1 MLKKFGI
8 IILTIIV
15 IFLIIYGI
23 SYIQI
28 ILDKVQAPERYD
40 APDNKSHINGE
51 GFYPFYKTWQDG
63 SSRLVVQLN
72 DGRIFLAGGAGSEQG
87 QPFVNDLGKTVTLYG
102 SKNTEI
108 FDLKT
113 GKSVPGPKLNFPRN
127 SDSDI
132 YLLPDGRVFI
142 YGQEGKR
149 IPFEIYDPKTNTI
162 KKFQVKLPVDPDD
175 IEVTHNSLFIDVLNK
190 DEIIFGLNNCWN
202 FGIFNFRTDKFRFV
216 PVEFWNLPFIYAGR
230 TDDVLYFMGYKK
242 IYKVFPDEARKFPYE
257 VIDQPRSDTIYLK
270 YGKILPDKKHI
281 LMFGEDSSAIFDI
294 KNETFTF
301 YDDCGYTKND
311 GYVSELK
318 ELMLG
323 KYILSLQD
331 NHMLILRPDV
341 YENYN
346 MIEYYVENGK
356 LIREIK
362 DYVVEYF
369 QNNRVYIG
377 NILYIGNDQFLY
389 IRNGETY
396 IWKKKGA

>member
-1 MLKKFGI
+1 MIKR
-8 IILTIIV
+8 IIL
-15 IFLIIYGI
+15 FLVFGVSLVFLTVNNLSARAYSTYSYNNI
-23 SYIQI
+23 SSDVGLHY
-28 ILDKVQAPERYD
+28 LD
-40 APDNKSHINGE
+40 NGE

-63 SSRLVVQLN
+63 SSRLMIQLK

-87 QPFVNDLGKTVTLYG
+87 QPFVNDLGKKVTLYG
-102 SKNTEI
+102 SKDTEI

-127 SDSDI
+127 SYNSAI

-142 YGQEGKR
+142 YGQEEAR

-162 KKFQVKLPVDPDD
+162 KKIPVKLPVGL
-175 IEVTHNSLFIDVLNK
+175 EVNNNNPLFIDVFNK

-281 LMFGEDSSAIFDI
+281 LMFGEHSSAIFDI

-301 YDDCGYTKND
+301 YDDYYLNL
-311 GYVSELK
+311 SESK
-318 ELMLG
+318 KFMLE
-323 KYILSLQD
+323 KHMLSLEN
-331 NHMLILRPDV
+331 NHILLFLPMIL
-341 YENYN
+341 YKYN
-346 MIEYYVENGK
+346 RFVEYYIENGK
-356 LIREIK
+356 LICDIK
-362 DYVVEYF
+362 EYRIPYVP
-369 QNNRVYIG
+369 G
-377 NILYIGNDQFLY
+377 TILYIGNDQFLY

-396 IWKKKGA
+396 IWKRKGP

>member
-1 MLKKFGI
+1 MIKR
-8 IILTIIV
+8 IIL
-15 IFLIIYGI
+15 FLVFGVSLVFLTVNNLSARAYSTYSYNNI
-23 SYIQI
+23 SSDVGLHY
-28 ILDKVQAPERYD
+28 LD
-40 APDNKSHINGE
+40 NGE

-63 SSRLVVQLN
+63 SSRLMIQLK

-87 QPFVNDLGKTVTLYG
+87 QPFVNDLGKKVTLYG
-102 SKNTEI
+102 SKDTEI

-127 SDSDI
+127 SDCDI

-142 YGQEGKR
+142 YGHEGKR

-162 KKFQVKLPVDPDD
+162 KKFPVKLPVDPDD

-216 PVEFWNLPFIYAGR
+216 PVDFGNLPFIYAGR
-230 TDDVLYFMGYKK
+230 TDHGLYFMGYKK
-242 IYKVFPDEARKFPYE
+242 IYKVFPDEAKKFPYE

-281 LMFGEDSSAIFDI
+281 LMFGEHSSAIFDI

-301 YDDCGYTKND
+301 YDDYYLNL
-311 GYVSELK
+311 SESK
-318 ELMLG
+318 KFMLE
-323 KYILSLQD
+323 KYMLSLEN
-331 NHMLILRPDV
+331 NHILLFLPMIL
-341 YENYN
+341 YKYN
-346 MIEYYVENGK
+346 RFVEYYIENGK
-356 LIREIK
+356 LICDIK
-362 DYVVEYF
+362 EYRIPYVP
-369 QNNRVYIG
+369 G
-377 NILYIGNDQFLY
+377 TILYIGNDQFLY

-396 IWKKKGA
+396 IWKRKGP

>member
-1 MLKKFGI
+1 MIKR
-8 IILTIIV
+8 IIL
-15 IFLIIYGI
+15 FLVFGVSLVFLTVNNLSARAYSTYSYNNI
-23 SYIQI
+23 SSDVGLHY
-28 ILDKVQAPERYD
+28 LD
-40 APDNKSHINGE
+40 NGE

-63 SSRLVVQLN
+63 SFRLMIQLK

-87 QPFVNDLGKTVTLYG
+87 QPFVNDLGKKVTLYG
-102 SKNTEI
+102 SKDTEI

-113 GKSVPGPKLNFPRN
+113 GKSVPGSKLNFPRN
-127 SDSDI
+127 SYNSAI

-142 YGQEGKR
+142 YGQEEAR

-162 KKFQVKLPVDPDD
+162 KKIPVKLPVGL
-175 IEVTHNSLFIDVLNK
+175 EVNNNNPLFIDVFNK

-216 PVEFWNLPFIYAGR
+216 PVDFGNLPFIYAGR
-230 TDDVLYFMGYKK
+230 TDHGLYFIGYKK
-242 IYKVFPDEARKFPYE
+242 IYKVFPDEAKKFPYE

>member
-1 MLKKFGI
+1 MIKR
-8 IILTIIV
+8 IIL
-15 IFLIIYGI
+15 FLVFGGSLVFLTVNNLSARAYSTYSYNNI
-23 SYIQI
+23 SSDVGLHY
-28 ILDKVQAPERYD
+28 LD
-40 APDNKSHINGE
+40 NGE

-63 SSRLVVQLN
+63 SFRLMIQLK

-87 QPFVNDLGKTVTLYG
+87 QPFVNDLGKKVTLYG
-102 SKNTEI
+102 SKDTEI

-127 SDSDI
+127 SYNSAI

-142 YGQEGKR
+142 YGQEEAR

-162 KKFQVKLPVDPDD
+162 KKIPVKLPEDPDD

-202 FGIFNFRTDKFRFV
+202 FGIFNFRTNKFRFV
-216 PVEFWNLPFIYAGR
+216 PVDFGNLPFIYAGR
-230 TDDVLYFMGYKK
+230 TDHGLYFIGYKK
-242 IYKVFPDEARKFPYE
+242 IYKVFPDEAKKFPYE

-301 YDDCGYTKND
+301 YDDYYLNL
-311 GYVSELK
+311 SESK
-318 ELMLG
+318 KFMLE
-323 KYILSLQD
+323 KYMLSLEN
-331 NHMLILRPDV
+331 NHILLFLPMIL
-341 YENYN
+341 YKYN
-346 MIEYYVENGK
+346 RFVEYYIENGK
-356 LIREIK
+356 LICDIK
-362 DYVVEYF
+362 EYRIPYVP
-369 QNNRVYIG
+369 G
-377 NILYIGNDQFLY
+377 TILYIGNDQFLY

-396 IWKKKGA
+396 IWKRKGP